1 MTGAGN
7 VEVEAARLVDDA
19 LNECRASVV
28 LQAGNWCPFNTQ
40 STWWWPIAYPLLY
53 LPSYCSFRTCDIWKS
68 FIAQRCLWELGY
80 GITFHAP
87 EVFQD
92 GNQHDLD
99 CDFADEVH
107 GYTRNKEI
115 ANVLSRLQLGSGKA
129 RIGDNFHRCYEALV
143 AARIFPSAE
152 LELVELWLENFRL
165 AATRGT
171 AACAKNTFAV
181 ESSEPV

>member
-1 MTGAGN
+1 MEPIILALASNERYFPGLYCA
-7 VEVEAARLVDDA
+7 VASALSHLDAARK
-19 LNECRASVV
+19 VV
-28 LQAGNWCPFNTQ
+28 
-40 STWWWPIAYPLLY
+40 LY

-92 GNQHDLD
+92 RNPHDLD
-99 CDFADEVH
+99 RDFAEEVP

-115 ANVLSRLQLGSGKA
+115 ADVLWRLQLKSGETQ
-129 RIGDNFHRCYEALV
+129 IGDNLRRCYEALV
-143 AARIFPSAE
+143 AATIFPPAE

-165 AATRGT
+165 AGNKQGSVRQEH
-171 AACAKNTFAV
+171 V
-181 ESSEPV
+181 

>member
-1 MTGAGN
+1 M
-7 VEVEAARLVDDA
+7 
-19 LNECRASVV
+19 
-28 LQAGNWCPFNTQ
+28 
-40 STWWWPIAYPLLY
+40 LY

-92 GNQHDLD
+92 RNQHDLD
-99 CDFADEVH
+99 RDFADEVP
-107 GYTRNKEI
+107 GYTLNKEI
-115 ANVLSRLQLGSGKA
+115 ANVLSRLQLGSGEA
-129 RIGDNFHRCYEALV
+129 QISDNLHRCYEALV

-152 LELVELWLENFRL
+152 LDLVKLWLENFRL

-171 AACAKNTFAV
+171 QRV
-181 ESSEPV
+181 

>member
-1 MTGAGN
+1 
-7 VEVEAARLVDDA
+7 V
-19 LNECRASVV
+19 
-28 LQAGNWCPFNTQ
+28 
-40 STWWWPIAYPLLY
+40 
-53 LPSYCSFRTCDIWKS
+53 CDIWKS

-92 GNQHDLD
+92 RNQHDLD
-99 CDFADEVH
+99 RDFVEEVP

-115 ANVLSRLQLGSGKA
+115 ADVLSRLQLGSGEA
-129 RIGDNFHRCYEALV
+129 QISDNLHRCYEALV

-171 AACAKNTFAV
+171 QRA
-181 ESSEPV
+181 